1 MIQPIASRATRRAI
15 PLVNGIPAALAAM
28 TVAKGL
34 MVEPSVPIPAPS
46 STVEAATTGSKR
58 AASITGTNSV

>member
-1 MIQPIASRATRRAI
+1 MSQPITSSATRKAI
-15 PLVNGIPAALAAM
+15 PLVKGMPAALAAI

-34 MVEPSVPIPAPS
+34 MVEPSVPMPAPS
-46 STVEAATTGSKR
+46 KMVEAATTGSKR

>member
-1 MIQPIASRATRRAI
+1 M
-15 PLVNGIPAALAAM
+15 PAALAAM

-46 STVEAATTGSKR
+46 STVAAATNGSKR
-58 AASITGTNSV
+58 AAIMTGTSSV